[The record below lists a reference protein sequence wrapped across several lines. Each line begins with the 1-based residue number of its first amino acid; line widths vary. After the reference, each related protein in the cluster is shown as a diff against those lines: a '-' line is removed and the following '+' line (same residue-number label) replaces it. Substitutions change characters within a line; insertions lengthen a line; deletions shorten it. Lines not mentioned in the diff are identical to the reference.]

1 MPFYDYKCLECQ
13 EKFEL
18 LLPIAKRKKPEK
30 DPCPSCG
37 VKRVKQVIES
47 SPNVGVDLG
56 KDIHKTSGAFKE
68 VMQRVAE
75 APGMRGK
82 RSAEFKARYNL

>member
-18 LLPIAKRKKPEK
+18 FVPMAKRKKAEK

-47 SPNVGVDLG
+47 CPNVGVDMG
-56 KDIHKTSGAFKE
+56 KDIHKATGAFKDA
-68 VMQRVAE
+68 MQRVAE
-75 APGMRGK
+75 APGMSK
-82 RSAEFKARYNL
+82 RRAADFKARYNL